1 MKRNSRLI
9 ATVLTLSLAPG
20 SAGANAYTLAVVM
33 PARHANLGSSA
44 VTTGASIFDGD
55 RLSTD
60 SKGSLLLRSG
70 GSTIYLSNV
79 AQMVLR
85 SGTNGG
91 KDAQAEVGAGTVVF
105 SMRPVAP
112 MAISAGGAT
121 IRPGANLPTIGQ
133 ITVIDQKSFQIS
145 ARKGTLRIS
154 YYDDS
159 EIVPEGNS
167 YRVELDRLDDSARA
181 TADKNSPRHP
191 RKRKRIAL
199 FLIVGGAIAAA
210 VAAGAM
216 AGTAAGSSS
225 GLAKDFE
232 SPTNP

>member
-1 MKRNSRLI
+1 MKRNPRLV

-20 SAGANAYTLAVVM
+20 SAGANVYTLAVVM
-33 PARHANLGSSA
+33 QARHANLGSSA
-44 VTTGASIFDGD
+44 AATGASIFDGD

-60 SKGSLLLRSG
+60 AKGSLFLRTG
-70 GSTIYLSNV
+70 GSTIYLSNATQV
-79 AQMVLR
+79 VLR

-91 KDAQAEVGAGTVVF
+91 KGAQEVGAGTGVF

-112 MAISAGGAT
+112 MVISAGGAT
-121 IRPGANLPTIGQ
+121 IHPSANLPTIGQ

-145 ARKGTLRIS
+145 ARKGTLRIL

-159 EIVPEGNS
+159 ELVPEGNS
-167 YRVELDRLDDSARA
+167 YRVELDRFDDSATA
-181 TADKNSPRHP
+181 TADQNSPRHP

-210 VAAGAM
+210 VA
-216 AGTAAGSSS
+216 
-225 GLAKDFE
+225 LARWLALRLVH
-232 SPTNP
+232 PPG